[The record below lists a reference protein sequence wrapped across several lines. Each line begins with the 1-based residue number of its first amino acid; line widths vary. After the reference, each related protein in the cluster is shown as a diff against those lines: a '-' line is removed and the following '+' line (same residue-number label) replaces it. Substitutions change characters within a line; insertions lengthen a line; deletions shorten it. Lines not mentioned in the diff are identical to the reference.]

1 MKQKLVILNV
11 ILVPLILFLDIFYM
25 INGEVITK
33 AIASLTFVITG
44 VINFIYCIKNNN
56 DLNYPK
62 WMLYALI
69 CTMIGD
75 IVLEFNFILGTIIFA
90 MGHILYF
97 KAYSKL
103 EKTKV
108 GDFKYGIVISLI
120 VLPIVLYNPFLFFK
134 DNTLKMVCCFYAIII
149 SMMVGKAISNLL
161 IKNNNIT
168 KVVLLGSILFLTSD
182 AMLLLDIF
190 GSIPLTG
197 YICLSTYYPAQFLL
211 ALSIL
216 IYSNNNLIEN
226 NEYLEGV

>member
-1 MKQKLVILNV
+1 
-11 ILVPLILFLDIFYM
+11 
-25 INGEVITK
+25 
-33 AIASLTFVITG
+33 
-44 VINFIYCIKNNN
+44 
-56 DLNYPK
+56 
-62 WMLYALI
+62 
-69 CTMIGD
+69 
-75 IVLEFNFILGTIIFA
+75 
-90 MGHILYF
+90 
-97 KAYSKL
+97 
-103 EKTKV
+103 
-108 GDFKYGIVISLI
+108 
-120 VLPIVLYNPFLFFK
+120 
-134 DNTLKMVCCFYAIII
+134 
-149 SMMVGKAISNLL
+149 MMVGKAISNLV